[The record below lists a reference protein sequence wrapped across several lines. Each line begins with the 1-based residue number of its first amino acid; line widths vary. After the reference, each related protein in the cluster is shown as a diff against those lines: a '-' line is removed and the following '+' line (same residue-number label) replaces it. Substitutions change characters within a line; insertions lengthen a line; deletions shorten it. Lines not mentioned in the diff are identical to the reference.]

1 MSAVA
6 AMAGELSCG
15 KQASELTPITARI
28 RSGTTA
34 CGSLL
39 SSSGAD
45 HSSWLA
51 ELVLVMLTRELWIRI
66 HQLTYHRFGAGPP
79 ILIIIFRW
87 CLPETNTFLVIKAE
101 REAKAA
107 HAAKHI
113 ESDKP
118 RSRSAHLK
126 VFGREAGH
134 AIKMNWVL
142 LAYMVVLLTG
152 LHSISHGS
160 TDLYPTFL
168 KNQAGMSPTQTTVIT
183 AVGQIGSVIG
193 STLLGY
199 LSTYFGRRLVM
210 MIGCVFGGAIVPA
223 YIIPRNMSLVAT
235 AFFQQFFVQGIFGPI
250 PIHQIELSPPALR
263 SLTVGLTNQLGNLAS
278 SASATIESTI
288 GEEFPLPPT
297 ETGVER
303 FDYGKVIGKFFQVY
317 TS

>member
-1 MSAVA
+1 MCQ
-6 AMAGELSCG
+6 LS
-15 KQASELTPITARI
+15 RN
-28 RSGTTA
+28 
-34 CGSLL
+34 
-39 SSSGAD
+39 
-45 HSSWLA
+45 
-51 ELVLVMLTRELWIRI
+51 
-66 HQLTYHRFGAGPP
+66 RFGAGPP

-87 CLPETNTFLVIKAE
+87 CLPETNTFLVMKAE

-107 HAAKHI
+107 HAAKYL

-118 RSRSAHLK
+118 QSRAEHMK

-142 LAYMVVLLTG
+142 LAYMIVLLTG
-152 LHSISHGS
+152 FHSIGHGS

-183 AVGQIGSVIG
+183 AIGQIGAVVG

-210 MIGCVFGGAIVPA
+210 LIGCVFGGALVPA

-278 SASATIESTI
+278 SASATIESVI
-288 GEEFPLPPT
+288 GERFPLPPT
-297 ETGVER
+297 AAGVER
-303 FDYGKVIGKFFQVY
+303 FDYGKVIGKFVRVFISDY
-317 TS
+317 